1 MKVFKEKVMK
11 ELKNRKSSQNE
22 LAEQMNISQSNLSGA
37 LNSSCKMPKHM
48 FDKICQLLN
57 IKHNFAEIQY
67 NQEKLYRSI
76 KEKTHRLKFEKL
88 LKERKKIMTT
98 TTNTNVQ
105 QKGDKTMTK
114 TQNKF
119 NIWDNTYL
127 KLVLAHY
134 KSGEQKE
141 FIIQAKYY
149 HDFDFVNKDK
159 ENVHVEGISKVLNHL
174 YKKGALKVAQVNIV
188 RTEDGTNEVYQIYI
202 KDFDIKAKAK
212 NKEGE
217 EYEIFKRFTA

>member
-1 MKVFKEKVMK
+1 MTKQNVT
-11 ELKNRKSSQNE
+11 KNV
-22 LAEQMNISQSNLSGA
+22 A
-37 LNSSCKMPKHM
+37 
-48 FDKICQLLN
+48 
-57 IKHNFAEIQY
+57 
-67 NQEKLYRSI
+67 
-76 KEKTHRLKFEKL
+76 
-88 LKERKKIMTT
+88 
-98 TTNTNVQ
+98 Q

-119 NIWDNTYL
+119 NIWNDTYL

-141 FIIQAKYY
+141 FVIQARYY
-149 HDFDFVNKDK
+149 HDFDFNNKNK
-159 ENVHVEGISKVLNHL
+159 EKVHVEGVQKVLNFL
-174 YKKGALKVAQVNIV
+174 FKQGALKVAQVNIV

-202 KDFDIKAKAK
+202 KDFDIKAKTK